1 MTQHTSNKHPVIV
14 EMDDEAVG
22 VLVPVDGR
30 FEFVAND
37 RGPVNM
43 HSRTWRSV
51 AEALHDIRQ
60 HHDRRKRDKNEK
72 GAA

>member
-1 MTQHTSNKHPVIV
+1 MTQDHARKHPVIV
-14 EMDDEAVG
+14 ELDDEAVG

-37 RGPVNM
+37 RGPFNM
-43 HSRTWRSV
+43 NARSFRSV
-51 AEALHDIRQ
+51 AEALYEIRAD
-60 HHDRRKRDKNEK
+60 HDRRKSSR

>member
-1 MTQHTSNKHPVIV
+1 MTMQQKPNNHPVIV
-14 EMDDEAVG
+14 EMDDVAIG

-37 RGPVNM
+37 PGPITLNAQ
-43 HSRTWRSV
+43 RYRSV
-51 AEALHDIRQ
+51 AEALHEIRRD
-60 HHDRRKRDKNEK
+60 HDRRKNNK

>member
-1 MTQHTSNKHPVIV
+1 MSPKQNNHPVIV

-22 VLVPVDGR
+22 VLVPVDDR

-37 RGPVNM
+37 RGPANLN
-43 HSRTWRSV
+43 SQRYRSI
-51 AEALHDIRQ
+51 AEALHEIRRN
-60 HHDRRKRDKNEK
+60 HDRSKTTR